1 MDAKC
6 LQIISSIEQNRTMN
20 SAQYDYL
27 LNHIEHSGF
36 KNAFYYIMYCIDWQY
51 MYGYSGRLTMFDIIV
66 SCAQEKFQKSYD
78 SFKSLI
84 VNGDTNNIQK
94 SYTNVKSCI
103 KIGLQNKGI
112 LDTGRHDRKGIG
124 EFIYNFYLTVVNV
137 DYELEDYRKP
147 YLTGIGL
154 SNRLVHDFFYKFMCA
169 YQLMNEFRSSLVTK
183 AVDHFQIEYDPYF
196 LLHILLR
203 HYPPTKIYYQSHQNP
218 LYAKKIKNGLQEKT
232 PIVAIQMK
240 EGIKPISSDGVFHSS
255 YETRCLKEYK
265 IDILRDDVHQILST
279 LDSLLPI
286 LTKHVNPSSS
296 PAIVYYQHA
305 LYGVEFKIDDSSQNI
320 IQIGSFYPLNSE
332 WQKTFGISSKDYN
345 RIINIDAMVE
355 ENYSVYIEKPYITK
369 CILFYKLYEHYISK
383 IMRKYQK

>member
-232 PIVAIQMK
+232 PIVAIQIK

>member
-66 SCAQEKFQKSYD
+66 SCAQEKFQNSYD

-255 YETRCLKEYK
+255 YKTRCLKEYK

>member
-154 SNRLVHDFFYKFMCA
+154 SNRLVHDFFYKFMYA

-232 PIVAIQMK
+232 PIVAIQIK

>member
-66 SCAQEKFQKSYD
+66 SCAQEKFQNSYD

-154 SNRLVHDFFYKFMCA
+154 SNRLVHDFFYKFMYA

-255 YETRCLKEYK
+255 YKTRCLKEYK